1 MIIIFS
7 ATTLLFILAQVWH
20 AQSAPEEKRQE
31 QERQLKGLALI
42 LNVQA
47 EKMPDQSTHID
58 SVTYADE
65 VMRISHTLKKVT
77 KDEVDTDEFIK
88 KAKALAAPAFCNV
101 SPPTLKIF
109 K

>member
-20 AQSAPEEKRQE
+20 AQSAMEEKRQE
-31 QERQLKGLALI
+31 QERQLKGLARI

-47 EKMPDQSTHID
+47 EKISDESTHID

-65 VMRISHTLKKVT
+65 VMRISYTLKKVT
-77 KDEVDTDEFIK
+77 KDEVYND
-88 KAKALAAPAFCNV
+88 AFCNV